1 MPTELKPSEQLK
13 AFLDFVTD
21 ACNKHA
27 LYGTYVN
34 EEDKLTQDLLHALEL
49 GQLSRGERSKIATQ
63 LAINRRNRRYYKDR
77 VEEFEPVA
85 DFFADPANKK
95 VLDRLRHVLGAV
107 RKQEEYHKT
116 RTYKPRVLKGE
127 GNERA
132 D

>member
-1 MPTELKPSEQLK
+1 MPNNMKPSECLK

-21 ACNKHA
+21 ASTQCR
-27 LYGTYVN
+27 LYGEYVN

-63 LAINRRNRRYYKDR
+63 LATNRRNRRYYKDR
-77 VEEFEPVA
+77 VEELSPIA
-85 DFFADPANKK
+85 DFFADAANKK
-95 VLDRLRHVLGAV
+95 VLDRLRHVLGEV

-127 GNERA
+127 INAE
-132 D
+132 